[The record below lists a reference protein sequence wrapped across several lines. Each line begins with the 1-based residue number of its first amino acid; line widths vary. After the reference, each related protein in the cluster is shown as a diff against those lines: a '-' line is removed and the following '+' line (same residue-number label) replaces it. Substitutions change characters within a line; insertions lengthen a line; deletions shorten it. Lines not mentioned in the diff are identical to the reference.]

1 MKKVIIAGTRTF
13 DNYKL
18 LDEILSKF
26 QKFSVKLASERPH
39 KDVIVDNMGR
49 LWAIKHE
56 YPYKMFIPKWQEEGK
71 IAGFNRNVEMA
82 DYADEAICIWNG
94 ISKGT
99 EHMINIMKGIGKP
112 VRVITYEE

>member
-26 QKFSVKLASERPH
+26 YKEPVEIVCGGAH
-39 KDVIVDNMGR
+39 GVDNMGR